1 MSTPRKT
8 LYISIGIGL
17 LILVST
23 STSVIRFAFAQDK
36 APVDDSHST
45 TGVSKKV
52 LKELSSCQ
60 SKAAKDGELTETEL
74 ASCYNDSFPS
84 SEPASNTPTSQP
96 ASNTPTSQP
105 ASNTPTSQ
113 PASNTPTSQPASN
126 TPTSQPA
133 SEPQSNTIPAS
144 GPNQIAPMNMSGS
157 NDLPISKGTIDEIV
171 KNRFGLNP

>member
-23 STSVIRFAFAQDK
+23 STSVTRFVFAQDK
-36 APVDDSHST
+36 TPVDNSHST

-84 SEPASNTPTSQP
+84 SEPASNTTTSQP
-96 ASNTPTSQP
+96 ASNTTTSQP
-105 ASNTPTSQ
+105 ASNTT
-113 PASNTPTSQPASN
+113 
-126 TPTSQPA
+126 TSQPA

>member
-23 STSVIRFAFAQDK
+23 STSVTRFASAQDK
-36 APVDDSHST
+36 TPVDDSHST

-74 ASCYNDSFPS
+74 AGCYNDSFPS
-84 SEPASNTPTSQP
+84 SEPASNTTTSQP
-96 ASNTPTSQP
+96 ASNTTTSQP
-105 ASNTPTSQ
+105 ASNTT
-113 PASNTPTSQPASN
+113 
-126 TPTSQPA
+126 TSQPA

>member
-23 STSVIRFAFAQDK
+23 STSVTRFAFAQDK
-36 APVDDSHST
+36 APVDNSHST

-84 SEPASNTPTSQP
+84 SEPASNTTTSQP
-96 ASNTPTSQP
+96 ASNTT
-105 ASNTPTSQ
+105 
-113 PASNTPTSQPASN
+113 
-126 TPTSQPA
+126 TSQPA

-144 GPNQIAPMNMSGS
+144 EPNQIAPMNMSGS

>member
-17 LILVST
+17 IILVST
-23 STSVIRFAFAQDK
+23 STSVTRFVFAQDK
-36 APVDDSHST
+36 TPMDNSHST

-84 SEPASNTPTSQP
+84 SEPASNTTTSQP
-96 ASNTPTSQP
+96 ASNTT
-105 ASNTPTSQ
+105 
-113 PASNTPTSQPASN
+113 
-126 TPTSQPA
+126 TSQPA

>member
-17 LILVST
+17 IILVST
-23 STSVIRFAFAQDK
+23 STSVTRFVFAQDK
-36 APVDDSHST
+36 TPVDNSHST

-84 SEPASNTPTSQP
+84 SEPASNTT
-96 ASNTPTSQP
+96 
-105 ASNTPTSQ
+105 
-113 PASNTPTSQPASN
+113 
-126 TPTSQPA
+126 TSQPA

-144 GPNQIAPMNMSGS
+144 GPNQITPMNMSGS

>member
-23 STSVIRFAFAQDK
+23 STSVTRFASAQDK
-36 APVDDSHST
+36 TPVDDSHST
-45 TGVSKKV
+45 AGVSKKV

-74 ASCYNDSFPS
+74 AGCYNDSFPS
-84 SEPASNTPTSQP
+84 SEPASNTTTSQP
-96 ASNTPTSQP
+96 GSNTT
-105 ASNTPTSQ
+105 
-113 PASNTPTSQPASN
+113 
-126 TPTSQPA
+126 TSQPA

>member
-23 STSVIRFAFAQDK
+23 STSVTRFVFAQDK
-36 APVDDSHST
+36 TPVDNSHST

-52 LKELSSCQ
+52 LKELSSCH
-60 SKAAKDGELTETEL
+60 
-74 ASCYNDSFPS
+74 NDSFPS
-84 SEPASNTPTSQP
+84 SEPTSNTTTSQP
-96 ASNTPTSQP
+96 ASNTTTSQP
-105 ASNTPTSQ
+105 ASNTTTSQ
-113 PASNTPTSQPASN
+113 PASNTT
-126 TPTSQPA
+126 TSQPA

>member
-23 STSVIRFAFAQDK
+23 STSVTRFAFAQDK
-36 APVDDSHST
+36 TPVDNSHST
-45 TGVSKKV
+45 TSVSKKV

-84 SEPASNTPTSQP
+84 SEPASNTT
-96 ASNTPTSQP
+96 
-105 ASNTPTSQ
+105 
-113 PASNTPTSQPASN
+113 
-126 TPTSQPA
+126 TSQPA

>member
-23 STSVIRFAFAQDK
+23 STSVTRFAFAQDK
-36 APVDDSHST
+36 APVDNSHST

-84 SEPASNTPTSQP
+84 SEPASNTT
-96 ASNTPTSQP
+96 
-105 ASNTPTSQ
+105 
-113 PASNTPTSQPASN
+113 
-126 TPTSQPA
+126 TSQPA

>member
-17 LILVST
+17 IILVST
-23 STSVIRFAFAQDK
+23 STSVTRFVFAQDK
-36 APVDDSHST
+36 TPVDNSHST

-84 SEPASNTPTSQP
+84 SEPASNTTTSQP
-96 ASNTPTSQP
+96 ASNTTTSQP
-105 ASNTPTSQ
+105 ASNTT
-113 PASNTPTSQPASN
+113 
-126 TPTSQPA
+126 TSQPA

>member
-23 STSVIRFAFAQDK
+23 STSVTRFVFAQDK
-36 APVDDSHST
+36 TPVDNSHST

-84 SEPASNTPTSQP
+84 SEPASNTT
-96 ASNTPTSQP
+96 
-105 ASNTPTSQ
+105 
-113 PASNTPTSQPASN
+113 
-126 TPTSQPA
+126 TSQPA

-144 GPNQIAPMNMSGS
+144 EPNQIAPMNMSGS

>member
-8 LYISIGIGL
+8 AYISIGIGL
-17 LILVST
+17 LILVTT
-23 STSVIRFAFAQDK
+23 STSVTRFTFAQDK

-52 LKELSSCQ
+52 LKGLSSCQ

-84 SEPASNTPTSQP
+84 SEPSSNTTTSQP
-96 ASNTPTSQP
+96 SSNTT
-105 ASNTPTSQ
+105 
-113 PASNTPTSQPASN
+113 
-126 TPTSQPA
+126 TSQPA
-133 SEPQSNTIPAS
+133 SEPPSNTIPAS
-144 GPNQIAPMNMSGS
+144 GPNQIAPMNTSGS

>member
-23 STSVIRFAFAQDK
+23 STSVTRFAFAQDK
-36 APVDDSHST
+36 TPVDNSHST

-84 SEPASNTPTSQP
+84 SEPASNTT
-96 ASNTPTSQP
+96 
-105 ASNTPTSQ
+105 
-113 PASNTPTSQPASN
+113 
-126 TPTSQPA
+126 TSQPA

-144 GPNQIAPMNMSGS
+144 EPNQIAPMNMSGS

>member
-23 STSVIRFAFAQDK
+23 STSVTRFASAQDK
-36 APVDDSHST
+36 TPVDDSHST

-74 ASCYNDSFPS
+74 AGCYNDSFPS
-84 SEPASNTPTSQP
+84 SEPASNTTTSQP
-96 ASNTPTSQP
+96 ALNTT
-105 ASNTPTSQ
+105 
-113 PASNTPTSQPASN
+113 
-126 TPTSQPA
+126 TSQPA

-157 NDLPISKGTIDEIV
+157 NDLPLSKGTIDEIV

>member
-23 STSVIRFAFAQDK
+23 STSVTRFASAQDK
-36 APVDDSHST
+36 TPVDDSHST

-74 ASCYNDSFPS
+74 AGCYNDSFPS
-84 SEPASNTPTSQP
+84 SEPASNTT
-96 ASNTPTSQP
+96 
-105 ASNTPTSQ
+105 
-113 PASNTPTSQPASN
+113 
-126 TPTSQPA
+126 TSQPA

-157 NDLPISKGTIDEIV
+157 NDLPLSKGTIDEIV

>member
-23 STSVIRFAFAQDK
+23 STSVTRFAFAQDK
-36 APVDDSHST
+36 KPVDDSHST

-84 SEPASNTPTSQP
+84 SKPASNTTTSQP
-96 ASNTPTSQP
+96 ASD
-105 ASNTPTSQ
+105 
-113 PASNTPTSQPASN
+113 
-126 TPTSQPA
+126 
-133 SEPQSNTIPAS
+133 PQSNTMPAS

-157 NDLPISKGTIDEIV
+157 SDLPISKGTIDEIV

>member
-23 STSVIRFAFAQDK
+23 STSVTRFVFAQDK
-36 APVDDSHST
+36 TPVDNSHST

-84 SEPASNTPTSQP
+84 SEPASNTTASQP
-96 ASNTPTSQP
+96 ASNTT
-105 ASNTPTSQ
+105 
-113 PASNTPTSQPASN
+113 
-126 TPTSQPA
+126 TSQPA
-133 SEPQSNTIPAS
+133 SEPESNTIPAS

-157 NDLPISKGTIDEIV
+157 NDLPLSKGTIDEIV

>member
-23 STSVIRFAFAQDK
+23 STSVTRFVFAQDK
-36 APVDDSHST
+36 TPVDNSHST

-84 SEPASNTPTSQP
+84 SEPASNTTTSQPASNKTNSKPASNTTTSQP
-96 ASNTPTSQP
+96 ASNTT
-105 ASNTPTSQ
+105 
-113 PASNTPTSQPASN
+113 
-126 TPTSQPA
+126 TSQPA

>member
-23 STSVIRFAFAQDK
+23 STSVTRFAFAQDK
-36 APVDDSHST
+36 TPVDDSHST

-84 SEPASNTPTSQP
+84 SEPASNTT
-96 ASNTPTSQP
+96 
-105 ASNTPTSQ
+105 
-113 PASNTPTSQPASN
+113 
-126 TPTSQPA
+126 TSQPA
-133 SEPQSNTIPAS
+133 SEPESNTIPAS

-157 NDLPISKGTIDEIV
+157 NDLPLSKGTIDEIV

>member
-23 STSVIRFAFAQDK
+23 STSVTRFAFAQDK
-36 APVDDSHST
+36 TPVDDSHST

-84 SEPASNTPTSQP
+84 SEPASNTT
-96 ASNTPTSQP
+96 
-105 ASNTPTSQ
+105 
-113 PASNTPTSQPASN
+113 
-126 TPTSQPA
+126 TSQPA

-144 GPNQIAPMNMSGS
+144 EPNQIAPMNMSGS

>member
-23 STSVIRFAFAQDK
+23 STSVTRFVFAQDK

-45 TGVSKKV
+45 AGVSKKV

-84 SEPASNTPTSQP
+84 SEPASNTTTSQP

-105 ASNTPTSQ
+105 ASNTT
-113 PASNTPTSQPASN
+113 
-126 TPTSQPA
+126 TSQPA

-144 GPNQIAPMNMSGS
+144 GPNQIAPMNTSGS

>member
-23 STSVIRFAFAQDK
+23 STSVTRFAFAQDK
-36 APVDDSHST
+36 TPVDNSHST

-84 SEPASNTPTSQP
+84 SEPASNTT
-96 ASNTPTSQP
+96 
-105 ASNTPTSQ
+105 
-113 PASNTPTSQPASN
+113 
-126 TPTSQPA
+126 TSQPA

>member
-23 STSVIRFAFAQDK
+23 STSVTRFVFAQDK
-36 APVDDSHST
+36 TPVDNSHST

-84 SEPASNTPTSQP
+84 SEPASNTTTSQP
-96 ASNTPTSQP
+96 ASNKTISQP
-105 ASNTPTSQ
+105 ASNTTTSK
-113 PASNTPTSQPASN
+113 
-126 TPTSQPA
+126 PA

-144 GPNQIAPMNMSGS
+144 GPNQITPMNMSGS

>member
-8 LYISIGIGL
+8 LYISIGICL
-17 LILVST
+17 IILVST
-23 STSVIRFAFAQDK
+23 STSVTRFVFAKDK
-36 APVDDSHST
+36 TPVDNSHST

-84 SEPASNTPTSQP
+84 SEPASNTTTSQP
-96 ASNTPTSQP
+96 ASNTT
-105 ASNTPTSQ
+105 
-113 PASNTPTSQPASN
+113 
-126 TPTSQPA
+126 TSQPA

>member
-17 LILVST
+17 IILVST
-23 STSVIRFAFAQDK
+23 STSVTRFVFAQDK
-36 APVDDSHST
+36 TPVDNSHST

-84 SEPASNTPTSQP
+84 SEPASNTTTSQP
-96 ASNTPTSQP
+96 ASNTTTSQP
-105 ASNTPTSQ
+105 ASD
-113 PASNTPTSQPASN
+113 
-126 TPTSQPA
+126 
-133 SEPQSNTIPAS
+133 PQSNTIPAS

>member
-23 STSVIRFAFAQDK
+23 STSITRFAFAQDK
-36 APVDDSHST
+36 TPVDNSHST
-45 TGVSKKV
+45 TSVSKKV

-84 SEPASNTPTSQP
+84 SEPASNTT
-96 ASNTPTSQP
+96 
-105 ASNTPTSQ
+105 
-113 PASNTPTSQPASN
+113 
-126 TPTSQPA
+126 TSQPA

-144 GPNQIAPMNMSGS
+144 EPNQIAPMNMSGS

>member
-17 LILVST
+17 IILVST
-23 STSVIRFAFAQDK
+23 STSVTRFVFAQDK
-36 APVDDSHST
+36 TPVDNSHST
-45 TGVSKKV
+45 TSVSKKV

-84 SEPASNTPTSQP
+84 SEPASNTT
-96 ASNTPTSQP
+96 
-105 ASNTPTSQ
+105 
-113 PASNTPTSQPASN
+113 
-126 TPTSQPA
+126 TSQPA

>member
-23 STSVIRFAFAQDK
+23 STSVTRFVFAQDK

-45 TGVSKKV
+45 AGVSKKV

-84 SEPASNTPTSQP
+84 SE
-96 ASNTPTSQP
+96 
-105 ASNTPTSQ
+105 
-113 PASNTPTSQPASN
+113 PASN

>member
-23 STSVIRFAFAQDK
+23 STSVTRFASAQDK
-36 APVDDSHST
+36 TPVDDSHST

-74 ASCYNDSFPS
+74 AGCYNDSFPS
-84 SEPASNTPTSQP
+84 SEPASNKTTSQP
-96 ASNTPTSQP
+96 ALNTT
-105 ASNTPTSQ
+105 
-113 PASNTPTSQPASN
+113 
-126 TPTSQPA
+126 TSQPA

-157 NDLPISKGTIDEIV
+157 NDLPLSKGTIDEIV

>member
-23 STSVIRFAFAQDK
+23 STSVTRLAFAQDK
-36 APVDDSHST
+36 TPVDDSHST

-74 ASCYNDSFPS
+74 ASCYNDSFP
-84 SEPASNTPTSQP
+84 TSQP
-96 ASNTPTSQP
+96 ASNTTTSQP
-105 ASNTPTSQ
+105 ASD
-113 PASNTPTSQPASN
+113 
-126 TPTSQPA
+126 
-133 SEPQSNTIPAS
+133 PQSNTLPAS

-157 NDLPISKGTIDEIV
+157 SDLPISKGTIDEIV

>member
-17 LILVST
+17 IILVST
-23 STSVIRFAFAQDK
+23 STSVTRFVFAQDK
-36 APVDDSHST
+36 TPVDNSHST
-45 TGVSKKV
+45 AGVSKKV

-84 SEPASNTPTSQP
+84 SEPASNTTTSQP
-96 ASNTPTSQP
+96 ASNTT
-105 ASNTPTSQ
+105 
-113 PASNTPTSQPASN
+113 
-126 TPTSQPA
+126 TSQPA

>member
-23 STSVIRFAFAQDK
+23 STSVTRFAFAQDK
-36 APVDDSHST
+36 APVDNSHST

-84 SEPASNTPTSQP
+84 SEPASNTTTSQP
-96 ASNTPTSQP
+96 ASNTTTSQP
-105 ASNTPTSQ
+105 ASNTT
-113 PASNTPTSQPASN
+113 
-126 TPTSQPA
+126 TSQPA

>member
-8 LYISIGIGL
+8 AYISIGIGL
-17 LILVST
+17 LILVTT
-23 STSVIRFAFAQDK
+23 STSVARFAFAQDK

-45 TGVSKKV
+45 TDVSKKV

-84 SEPASNTPTSQP
+84 SEPSSNTTSSQP
-96 ASNTPTSQP
+96 SSNTT
-105 ASNTPTSQ
+105 
-113 PASNTPTSQPASN
+113 
-126 TPTSQPA
+126 TSQPA
-133 SEPQSNTIPAS
+133 SEPPSNTIPAS
-144 GPNQIAPMNMSGS
+144 GPNQIAPMNTSGS

>member
-23 STSVIRFAFAQDK
+23 STSVTRFAFAQDK

-84 SEPASNTPTSQP
+84 SEPASNTT
-96 ASNTPTSQP
+96 
-105 ASNTPTSQ
+105 
-113 PASNTPTSQPASN
+113 
-126 TPTSQPA
+126 TSQPA

-144 GPNQIAPMNMSGS
+144 EPNQIAPMNMSGS

>member
-23 STSVIRFAFAQDK
+23 STSITRFAFAQDK
-36 APVDDSHST
+36 APVDNSHST

-84 SEPASNTPTSQP
+84 SEPASNTT
-96 ASNTPTSQP
+96 
-105 ASNTPTSQ
+105 
-113 PASNTPTSQPASN
+113 
-126 TPTSQPA
+126 TSQPA

-144 GPNQIAPMNMSGS
+144 EPNQIAPMNMSGS